1 MKWVSAAA
9 TAAVAAQL
17 TPARTAT
24 PKSSCRWPRSPLSLT
39 HSRLSQCTLLMLM
52 LLLSPSTLCFA
63 LGARSSHP
71 LAPTSSPSHCRP
83 QQHRTPIERWVKVAI
98 VVVAARL
105 LLCRCAALRCCCIAL
120 GASIQFE
127 LFLYVLQRLKQ
138 TARDSDRDRDG
149 AGVVDGGA
157 KGAAHSGVARGRRV
171 ALGRSLHTLN
181 LHNNNKK
188 KEYEF

>member
-63 LGARSSHP
+63 LGARSPHP
-71 LAPTSSPSHCRP
+71 LAPTNSPSHCRP

-105 LLCRCAALRCCCIAL
+105 LLCRCAAAALHLELRYNLNFFFMCCKDL
-120 GASIQFE
+120 SK
-127 LFLYVLQRLKQ
+127 LQG
-138 TARDSDRDRDG
+138 TATGTGTERG
-149 AGVVDGGA
+149 WWMVGQ
-157 KGAAHSGVARGRRV
+157 RGRRTRV
-171 ALGRSLHTLN
+171 
-181 LHNNNKK
+181 
-188 KEYEF
+188 